1 MLTKIKNFVK
11 KNLTW
16 LTFGLCLAIL
26 VVNLGQCVKMGPRK
40 GSAAPKHVE
49 KPA

>member
-1 MLTKIKNFVK
+1 MITKIKNFVK
-11 KNLTW
+11 ENLTW

-26 VVNLGQCVKMGPRK
+26 VINLGQCVKMGPRK
-40 GSAAPKHVE
+40 GPAHAKHVE

>member
-11 KNLTW
+11 ENLSW
-16 LTFGLCLAIL
+16 FTFGLCVAIL
-26 VVNLGQCVKMGPRK
+26 VINLGQCVKMGPRK
-40 GSAAPKHVE
+40 GPAQAKHVE